1 MEKYWVIFAEDDNT
15 CGMRYQNYKEA
26 IEGAERLARLPSHA
40 GKAGKAWI
48 ILEAVWRGT
57 PVPLAS
63 PLTWKRIEQKA
74 EPEAPPTD
82 RERIKGLG
90 E

>member
-1 MEKYWVIFAEDDNT
+1 MEKYWVIIAEDDDT
-15 CGMRYQNYKEA
+15 CGVRCQNYKEA
-26 IEGAERLARLPSHA
+26 IGEAEMLARLPSYA
-40 GKAGKAWI
+40 GKVWI

-57 PVPLAS
+57 PRPLAS